1 MVGVLGPVPVIG
13 VVSAMVGANAIY
25 AWLSSILP
33 GLMIT
38 IGTCLG
44 MDLES
49 SM

>member
-13 VVSAMVGANAIY
+13 VASAMVEANIIHAY
-25 AWLSSILP
+25 LMSILP
-33 GLMIT
+33 GLVT
-38 IGTCLG
+38 VRTCRG